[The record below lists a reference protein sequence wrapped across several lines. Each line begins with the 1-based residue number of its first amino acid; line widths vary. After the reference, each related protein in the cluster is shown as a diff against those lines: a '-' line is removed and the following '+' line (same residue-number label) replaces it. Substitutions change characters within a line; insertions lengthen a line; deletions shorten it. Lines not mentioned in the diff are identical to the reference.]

1 MNWDLFYKIAN
12 ASVIPAWAL
21 LAIVPNHVITKKLV
35 HSGFWTVA
43 ISVVYVFLFFY
54 CLGGEGGM
62 DTLQNLKISF
72 QRDEVLLL
80 GWVHYLAFDL
90 FIGAWISRDART
102 IGLHHLVVLPM
113 LFLTLFAG
121 PVGLLVY
128 LTTKATRQR

>member
-1 MNWDLFYKIAN
+1 MNWDLLYKIAN

-21 LAIVPNHVITKKLV
+21 LAFMPNGMLTKKLV
-35 HSGFWTVA
+35 HSGVWSMA
-43 ISVVYVFLFFY
+43 LSVVYFFLFFY
-54 CLGGEGGM
+54 CLGGDGGM

-90 FIGAWISRDART
+90 FIGAWISRDARN
-102 IGLHHLVVLPM
+102 IRLHHLALLPL

-121 PVGLLVY
+121 PIGLVGY
-128 LTTKATRQR
+128 LIIKAIKQR

>member
-12 ASVIPAWAL
+12 ASVTPAWAL
-21 LAIVPNHVITKKLV
+21 LAIIPNHVITKKLV
-35 HSGFWTVA
+35 HSGLWSA
-43 ISVVYVFLFFY
+43 GLSVVYVFLFFY

-62 DTLQNLKISF
+62 DTLSNLKISF
-72 QRDEVLLL
+72 QRDDVLLL

-102 IGLHHLVVLPM
+102 IGLHHLVVLSM
-113 LFLTLFAG
+113 LLLTLFAG

-128 LTTKATRQR
+128 LTAKTIKQS

>member
-21 LAIVPNHVITKKLV
+21 LAIVPNHFITKKLV
-35 HSGFWTVA
+35 HSGFWFVA
-43 ISVVYVFLFFY
+43 LSVVYVFLFFY

-90 FIGAWISRDART
+90 FIGAWITRDART

-121 PVGLLVY
+121 PVGLLLY
-128 LTTKATRQR
+128 LAAKAIKQR